1 MTLSLSVEY
10 SSEKVH
16 SSPLFRPNQASSA
29 SIGHCFDLTLK
40 PSFAN
45 FFFDFLHTGSK
56 NPTFDFSANV
66 HLHGHLGSIAAQLC
80 IRFLVKGWSCPP
92 GSIQLAMLIAPLEPR
107 VSDQQTSSRPRKGPS
122 LTTIPR
128 VLADCAIGM
137 IIAKRSTNL
146 EPSCRS
152 NCQPADSAN
161 WRNALMHSTGDGET
175 SKSKVALFTMT

>member
-1 MTLSLSVEY
+1 
-10 SSEKVH
+10 
-16 SSPLFRPNQASSA
+16 
-29 SIGHCFDLTLK
+29 
-40 PSFAN
+40 
-45 FFFDFLHTGSK
+45 
-56 NPTFDFSANV
+56 
-66 HLHGHLGSIAAQLC
+66 
-80 IRFLVKGWSCPP
+80 
-92 GSIQLAMLIAPLEPR
+92 MLIAPLEPR
-107 VSDQQTSSRPRKGPS
+107 VSDQHTNSRPRNGPS